1 MAIPTTYPL
10 AARRC
15 VLGRAAPTAR
25 DGGGRAT
32 LTLTLTLTPTL
43 TLTLTPTLTLTL
55 TTNPDPNPH
64 QVTLLEVEGDHKLM
78 SLGPDGEVMHS
89 TERLTLSL
97 LRAST
102 LPSYH
107 P

>member
-1 MAIPTTYPL
+1 MRTL
-10 AARRC
+10 S
-15 VLGRAAPTAR
+15 
-25 DGGGRAT
+25 RAT
-32 LTLTLTLTPTL
+32 LTPTQTPTLNPTLTLTPTV
-43 TLTLTPTLTLTL
+43 TLTPT
-55 TTNPDPNPH
+55 TNPHPHPH

>member
-1 MAIPTTYPL
+1 M
-10 AARRC
+10 
-15 VLGRAAPTAR
+15 
-25 DGGGRAT
+25 
-32 LTLTLTLTPTL
+32 
-43 TLTLTPTLTLTL
+43 
-55 TTNPDPNPH
+55 
-64 QVTLLEVEGDHKLM
+64 TLLEVEGDHKLM

>member
-1 MAIPTTYPL
+1 MS
-10 AARRC
+10 RRESAC
-15 VLGRAAPTAR
+15 SSRRHP
-25 DGGGRAT
+25 
-32 LTLTLTLTPTL
+32 TPT
-43 TLTLTPTLTLTL
+43 P
-55 TTNPDPNPH
+55 NPDPHPH

-78 SLGPDGEVMHS
+78 SLGPDGEVLHS